1 MDLFSRAGIHPPESK
16 HTEHAELKVLRK
28 FPLIR
33 IPLQQQIGPGTTA
46 AVKKGD
52 AVTVGQVIGEPIAP
66 MSVPIHSSV
75 SGSVE
80 RIVNEIQH
88 SGRPMSVIEIKND
101 FKDTIC
107 PDLAV
112 PEVHDRESFCAAV
125 RASGLVG
132 LGGAGFPTHFKL
144 NPPPDKKI
152 DMLLVNGMECEPY
165 ITSDDLQMRE
175 YKEEIVEGIR
185 LVLHH
190 LGIPQAIIGVEHN
203 TPVANARLRDYIKEQ
218 GLSGQIKLLSQRAR
232 YPLGAE
238 KMLIY
243 RLTGRI
249 VPEGGLPHDVGCLVL
264 NVGTCRMIHQYLTTG
279 MPLVSK
285 IITLD
290 GEAVRRPGNYEVP
303 IGAPIQTVVDLSG
316 GFQKSAAKIIM
327 GGPMMGV
334 AVSDLNDPILK
345 NNNAI
350 LLFPAEQAAIPEES
364 ACILCGRCTRSCP
377 MGLVPTALDQAA
389 RKENAEKLQDFYVM
403 DCIECGCCTYVC
415 PAKRFLVQNIRVG
428 KQILR
433 EARAR
438 EAEVAKR
445 EEA

>member
-1 MDLFSRAGIHPPESK
+1 MDFFARSGIHPPESK
-16 HTEHAELKVLRK
+16 HTEHAELKVLER

-33 IPLQQQIGPGTTA
+33 IPLQQQIGPGTKA
-46 AVKKGD
+46 CVKRGD
-52 AVTVGQVIGEPIAP
+52 EVYVGQIIGEPIAD

-75 SGSVE
+75 SGKVE
-80 RIVNEIQH
+80 RIVTEIQH
-88 SGRPMSVIEIKND
+88 TGRPMSLVEIKND
-101 FKDTIC
+101 FKYN
-107 PDLAV
+107 PLPELAP
-112 PEVHDRESFCAAV
+112 PEVFDKESFVAAV

-144 NPPPDKKI
+144 NPPPDKQI
-152 DMLLVNGMECEPY
+152 DLLLINGMECEPY

-175 YKEEIVEGIR
+175 YGAEILAGVEQ
-185 LVLHH
+185 VLKW
-190 LGIPQAIIGVEHN
+190 LEIPQAIIGVEHN
-203 TPVANARLRDYIKEQ
+203 SP
-218 GLSGQIKLLSQRAR
+218 SGNQNLKQLIQESNIADKVKLVTQRAR

-243 RLTGRI
+243 KLTGRV

-264 NVGTCRMIHQYLTTG
+264 NVGTCRMIQQYLSTG
-279 MPLVSK
+279 MPLVRK
-285 IITLD
+285 IVTLD
-290 GEAVRRPGNYEVP
+290 GEAVRRPGNYEIP
-303 IGAPIQTVVDLSG
+303 IGAPIQDLVDLSG
-316 GFQKSAAKIIM
+316 GFQKNAAKIIM

-334 AVSDLNDPILK
+334 AVSDLQDPIIK

-350 LLFPAEQAAIPEES
+350 LLFSAEQAAIPDES

-389 RKENAEKLQDFYVM
+389 RKENTAKLERFYIM

-428 KQILR
+428 KQLVR
-433 EARAR
+433 QERSRQAAL
-438 EAEVAKR
+438 KK